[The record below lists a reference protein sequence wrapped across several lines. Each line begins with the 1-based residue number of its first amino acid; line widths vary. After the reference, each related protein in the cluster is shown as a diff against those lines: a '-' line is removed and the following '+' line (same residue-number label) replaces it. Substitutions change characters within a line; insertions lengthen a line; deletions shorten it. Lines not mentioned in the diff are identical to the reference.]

1 MTSPR
6 RRRRKTLR
14 RNASFQMFG
23 YMEDATAKGVQ
34 SLIKKI
40 ERDLKPKLEKSFVS
54 AVGPGWKVEKV
65 STEVI
70 EQGPFERDRLNIYA
84 SVKATPSNP
93 AYEYVDEYSD
103 GDQVRQWMEEI
114 TYGDGEVRYNDE
126 MGPDFRYLLYLG
138 SYPWI

>member
-14 RNASFQMFG
+14 RNTSLSLSR
-23 YMEDATAKGVQ
+23 YVEESTEKGVQ

-54 AVGPGWKVEKV
+54 AVGPGWKVEEV
-65 STEVI
+65 STQVI
-70 EQGPFERDRLNIYA
+70 EQDPFERDRLNIYA
-84 SVKATPSNP
+84 SVKPAPSNP
-93 AYEYVDEYSD
+93 AYEYVSEVED
-103 GDQVRQWMEEI
+103 GDQVRQWMQEI
-114 TYGDGEVRYNDE
+114 TYGDGEVRDNDE